1 MTVTNK
7 PDAKARTRR
16 APNSGWDCP
25 LPVSVLSG
33 GWSLPQ
39 KRDAETKA
47 SAGTRKTQASRRARQ
62 EGAEPMA
69 GWVGNRNCLSAGRST
84 GGKLSGQIRANHEP
98 TGARPSTGDGGG
110 EPNGRQKTDIAKRT
124 SSARATTADAELL
137 AADDNRQHK
146 RLLRVRLV
154 AKTQSGSRE
163 CLPRRVSECE
173 WRRGG
178 RQDEGSYP
186 TSAAIL
192 CASRST

>member
-1 MTVTNK
+1 MTTTTNT
-7 PDAKARTRR
+7 DAKARTRR
-16 APNSGWDCP
+16 ASSSGWGCS
-25 LPVSVLSG
+25 LPVSFFSG

-69 GWVGNRNCLSAGRST
+69 GRVGNRKCLSAGRST
-84 GGKLSGQIRANHEP
+84 GGKPSGQNRASYEP
-98 TGARPSTGDGGG
+98 TGARLSTGDGGG
-110 EPNGRQKTDIAKRT
+110 EPNGRQETDIAKRT
-124 SSARATTADAELL
+124 SSGRATTADAERL

-146 RLLRVRLV
+146 RPLRVRLA
-154 AKTQSGSRE
+154 AKTQNGSRE

-173 WRRGG
+173 RRRGG
-178 RQDEGSYP
+178 RKEEGSFP
-186 TSAAIL
+186 LSAAIL

>member
-1 MTVTNK
+1 MT
-7 PDAKARTRR
+7 AAALCRR
-16 APNSGWDCP
+16 PFHRAVGVCRR
-25 LPVSVLSG
+25 
-33 GWSLPQ
+33 
-39 KRDAETKA
+39 K
-47 SAGTRKTQASRRARQ
+47 GTRKQRQARAHAKVCFAASTARGSRTKGR
-62 EGAEPMA
+62 
-69 GWVGNRNCLSAGRST
+69 VGGQPNCLSAGRST
-84 GGKLSGQIRANHEP
+84 GGKLSEQIRANYEP

-110 EPNGRQKTDIAKRT
+110 EPNGRQETDLSNCT
-124 SSARATTADAELL
+124 SSGRATTADAELL